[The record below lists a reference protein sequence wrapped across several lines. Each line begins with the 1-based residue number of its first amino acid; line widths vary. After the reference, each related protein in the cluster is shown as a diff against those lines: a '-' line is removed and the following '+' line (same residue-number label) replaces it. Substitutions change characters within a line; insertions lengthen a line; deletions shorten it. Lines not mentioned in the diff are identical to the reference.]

1 MTRKLQKPNKQ
12 WLRYGAFFFAFAV
25 LYNFIVI
32 NHFKL
37 WQADNVTYTYHLV
50 DYSFGFATK
59 FLPGA
64 LYHLFFKVVLVGQ
77 LNVYLTVLTLLLFAF
92 AAFML
97 AKLVCAQTDA
107 AGRKVLLVLSLF
119 FLSGPC
125 TFSVFTYELGM
136 LDEYWLFFSA
146 LFLVCLARK
155 YIRFFIPFLFV
166 ASLLV
171 HFSSVLSYI
180 AFFAILL
187 LYHIASA
194 AKKSERVGL
203 WIIFALS
210 LAVTAVLG
218 IYLIT
223 KEQSALKY
231 SLEEFNQQ
239 LDARNRSFD
248 ETYYVYFDYSV
259 YKHYEQGALSYAK
272 VMSEPLLT
280 QGGFFAQMVNTVYW
294 QLKTISQFYAQI
306 PGVRLQLLLLVLLC
320 VPLYALFVKY
330 WVKKIKVGTALQKFT
345 YFLCIAQFPFTAL
358 IGTLFSPDVPRWM
371 THAFLIQFTLF
382 LYIVYREKDG
392 DKIGALLPS
401 FVGSREVL
409 LYYLIYAITFFD
421 PYT

>member
-64 LYHLFFKVVLVGQ
+64 LYHLFFKEVLVGQ

-180 AFFAILL
+180 AFYAILL
-187 LYHIASA
+187 LYHIATT

-203 WIIFALS
+203 WIVFALS
-210 LAVTAVLG
+210 LTVAAVLG

-223 KEQSALKY
+223 KEQSTLKY
-231 SLEEFNQQ
+231 SMEEFNRQ
-239 LDARNRSFD
+239 LEARNRSFD
-248 ETYYVYFDYSV
+248 DTYYVYYDYSL
-259 YKHYEQGALSYAK
+259 YKHYEEGVLSYAQ
-272 VMSEPLLT
+272 VRSEPLLT
-280 QGGFFAQMVNTVYW
+280 TGGFFAQMVNSVYW
-294 QLKTISQFYAQI
+294 QLKNISQFYAQI
-306 PGVRLQLLLLVLLC
+306 PGVRLQLLLLVLLS
-320 VPLYALFVKY
+320 VPLYVLFTKY
-330 WVKKIKVGTALQKFT
+330 WVMKIKAGSALQKFT
-345 YFLCIAQFPFTAL
+345 YFLCIVQFPFTAI

-371 THAFLIQFTLF
+371 SHALLIQFTLF

-392 DKIGALLPS
+392 DKIKALVPQ